1 MKAVRIH
8 QFGGPSQTKT
18 EQAPIP
24 DLKRGEV
31 LVKIH
36 AAGVNPVD
44 WMTRD
49 EIYVPEGI
57 GKLPITLGQDFSG
70 VITELGTGR
79 HAGFSVGDE
88 VFGEAF
94 GSFAE
99 YVAVPAKDLVKKP
112 KNLSFEAAAALP
124 MPGLTAWQV
133 VIDTAKA
140 ARGKRFLIHGAG
152 GPVGALA
159 AQFAILKGAEV
170 IATASP
176 PSFHFLKHI
185 GVHQIIDYKSQR
197 FEKLVRNVD
206 VVIDPV
212 GGDVQARSFQVLKKG
227 GMLIHLLGEI
237 DRSAAKRTGVKAV
250 DFGMSYDTEDLAEIA
265 KLVSRGRIDPHITQ
279 VLPLSS
285 ARRAL
290 DLNQKGRSH
299 GKIVLRVA

>member
-8 QFGGPSQTKT
+8 RFGGPSQTKT

-24 DLKRGEV
+24 ELKRGEV

-49 EIYVPEGI
+49 KIYVPEGI

-70 VITELGTGR
+70 VIARLGPGK
-79 HAGFSVGDE
+79 HDGFAEGDE
-88 VFGEAF
+88 VFGESW
-94 GSFAE
+94 GTFAE
-99 YVAVPAKDLVKKP
+99 FAAVPAKDLVKKP
-112 KNLSFEAAAALP
+112 KNLSFEEAAALP
-124 MPGLTAWQV
+124 MPSLTAWQV
-133 VIDTAKA
+133 VVDTAKA
-140 ARGKRFLIHGAG
+140 SRGKRFLIHGAG
-152 GPVGALA
+152 GPVGAFA
-159 AQFAILKGAEV
+159 AQFALLKGADV

-185 GVHQIIDYKSQR
+185 GIRQIIDYKTQH
-197 FEKLVRNVD
+197 FENLVRDVD
-206 VVIDPV
+206 VVIDPI
-212 GGDVQARSFQVLKKG
+212 GGEVQECSWSVLKKG
-227 GMLIHLLGEI
+227 GMLINLLGEI
-237 DRSAAKRTGVKAV
+237 DRAAAKRAGVKPV
-250 DFGMSYDTEDLAEIA
+250 EFGMEYSTDDLKKIA
-265 KLVSRGRIDPHITQ
+265 LLVARGKIDPHVTQ